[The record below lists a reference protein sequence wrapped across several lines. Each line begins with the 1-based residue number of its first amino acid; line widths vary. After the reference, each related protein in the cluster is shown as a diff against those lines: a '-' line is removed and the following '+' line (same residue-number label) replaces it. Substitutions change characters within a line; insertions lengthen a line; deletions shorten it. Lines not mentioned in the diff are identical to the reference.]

1 MEMAKSICM
10 DFLDVPVGRYGTAEF
25 IERYA
30 RHGMELPSLSLAT
43 ACLVLLTTL
52 MMPSPIEIGA
62 GIKTARPKPHR
73 VTVTA
78 YTNVEACTDSTPNET
93 ASLLQIKPRHYGKI
107 IALSRDL
114 AKQYRF
120 GDRFELRL
128 NGRTHIVEYQDLM
141 NKRFK
146 NRIDLLLPSVRKSL
160 KFGVNEGMLIPL
172 DRQDRKPGRR
182 MG

>member
-1 MEMAKSICM
+1 MEMAKDICM
-10 DFLDVPVGRYGTAEF
+10 DFLDLPVGRYGTAEF

-30 RHGMELPSLSLAT
+30 RRSMELPSLSLAA
-43 ACLVLLTTL
+43 ACLVLFTALL
-52 MMPSPIEIGA
+52 IPSPMGIEA
-62 GIKTARPKPHR
+62 GIKTVRSKPHK

-107 IALSRDL
+107 IALSRDI

-120 GDRFELRL
+120 GDQFELRL

-160 KFGVNEGMLIPL
+160 KFGVNEGVLIPL
-172 DRQDRKPGRR
+172 DKQDRKPARR